1 MWFLH
6 FNSLEQMITKNMA
19 SLKVDMHNLEFL
31 EVKEKGK
38 KPRHSRVGLLQS
50 FSLPRFM
57 ESCIPVSDR
66 DLYEQECFAY
76 ACLFSKMQAFKFY
89 LYASGA
95 FNNN

>member
-1 MWFLH
+1 
-6 FNSLEQMITKNMA
+6 
-19 SLKVDMHNLEFL
+19 MHNLEFL
-31 EVKEKGK
+31 EVKEKK
-38 KPRHSRVGLLQS
+38 RKTRVIHSVRERVGLLQS

>member
-1 MWFLH
+1 
-6 FNSLEQMITKNMA
+6 MA
-19 SLKVDMHNLEFL
+19 SLKVDVHNPEFL
-31 EVKEKGK
+31 EVKEKK
-38 KPRHSRVGLLQS
+38 KRHSVRERVGLLQI
-50 FSLPRFM
+50 FSLHRFM
-57 ESCIPVSDR
+57 ESYIPVSDR